1 MTVDFNRLTIGTS
14 PHVGGSQESVGATA
28 AGQDRGKDDLGVNS
42 TVSIGRRS
50 CGAGGCRDRR
60 TTGLLLR
67 EVGRASLLHLCTLS
81 TLLDSTYRA
90 IEL

>member
-1 MTVDFNRLTIGTS
+1 MDTN

-42 TVSIGRRS
+42 TAVSIRRRS

-81 TLLDSTYRA
+81 TLLDSTYRT
-90 IEL
+90 IEF